1 MEKKRIT
8 ITKDDFDKATMEV
21 VEEMTKNEK
30 LDGMAKLLIPL
41 TGAMFAKDVANK
53 LFKED

>member
-1 MEKKRIT
+1 MEEKRIT

-41 TGAMFAKDVANK
+41 TGAMFAKDVAKK